1 MADDRHDE
9 EQELKIT
16 VRDRRRVTTEGELR
30 DIPDEPAP
38 APAPADSAPVDAQG
52 GLRLVEDEDEGLEAG
67 LETGGYGQPGDD
79 DEVEMPVLRD
89 LTEPEDDGPAEGAPG
104 EPPPIRNVT
113 DYLAQVTVEMNL
125 WALSALGLVGNPM
138 TGLIATDMNEAAFA
152 IDAAEGLL
160 DLLGDRLAPE
170 QRMGL
175 AQSFIIQFAQIAAQ
189 LLQQPPQVRLA
200 QISAIR
206 FSIDTAERF
215 LKRLVAEEAPEQ
227 VTSQLSAALRQLKLE
242 FLQASG
248 GGGIIG

>member
-30 DIPDEPAP
+30 DIPDEPTP
-38 APAPADSAPVDAQG
+38 APTPPTPTDSAPAAAPPG
-52 GLRLVEDEDEGLEAG
+52 GLRLVEDEDEGAAA
-67 LETGGYGQPGDD
+67 GGYGQPGDD

-113 DYLAQVTVEMNL
+113 DYLAQVAIEMNL

-160 DLLGDRLAPE
+160 DILGDRLAPE

-189 LLQQPPQVRLA
+189 LLQQPPQIRLA

-215 LKRLVAEEAPEQ
+215 LKRLIAEEAPEQ
-227 VTSQLSAALRQLKLE
+227 VTTQLSAALRQLKLE